1 MFERVKLVFGMTFI
15 LQQRYT
21 IGLPAR
27 FQSILL
33 VIRFKKQ
40 GLSDIY
46 YPFNYTSF
54 TFIVLANQC
63 HYLTTFEIINVYIEF
78 KSMKHFMKWKALVNQ
93 KETNDLT
100 QHCVVDAKPV
110 IWKYSN
116 VYSQTKIIFLEIIKM
131 ISIWS

>member
-1 MFERVKLVFGMTFI
+1 MELVFGMTFI

-21 IGLPAR
+21 IGLPAK

-40 GLSDIY
+40 GLSDIN

-63 HYLTTFEIINVYIEF
+63 HYLTAFEIIHVYIEF

-100 QHCVVDAKPV
+100 QYCVVDAKPV
-110 IWKYSN
+110 I
-116 VYSQTKIIFLEIIKM
+116 
-131 ISIWS
+131 